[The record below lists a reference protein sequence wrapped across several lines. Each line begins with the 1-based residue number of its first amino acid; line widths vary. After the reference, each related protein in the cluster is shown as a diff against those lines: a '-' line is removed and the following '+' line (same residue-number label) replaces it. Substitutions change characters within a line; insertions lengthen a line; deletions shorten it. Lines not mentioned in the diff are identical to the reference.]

1 MRVFLQEKL
10 RRIMM
15 KRRDNKGRLLH
26 DNEFQRKD
34 GRYQFRYMIDGK
46 PKYVYS
52 WRLTENDTVPKGK
65 RSDVCLRNKE
75 LEIQEKL
82 SMGLDTTKSKVSLR
96 D

>member
-1 MRVFLQEKL
+1 
-10 RRIMM
+10 M

-65 RSDVCLRNKE
+65 RSDVC
-75 LEIQEKL
+75 
-82 SMGLDTTKSKVSLR
+82 
-96 D
+96 